1 MPPARSHSPVR
12 SGWPG
17 CPPGYHESVTNPDTE
32 TPRPAP
38 PATPGERRLARP
50 PSDRYGTDEGETPR
64 ADQAASPTRGVA
76 MAVAAGLGGA
86 AAITALG
93 GVLALSAGL
102 LVVAAATGWAVA
114 TGLRHGA
121 GDRLPARRRVRL
133 AIGLALV
140 AVTLGQLGLWLYAI
154 TEGGVLGPLDYLAET
169 FGVLVPLE
177 LVAAWVV
184 AWASAR

>member
-1 MPPARSHSPVR
+1 
-12 SGWPG
+12 
-17 CPPGYHESVTNPDTE
+17 
-32 TPRPAP
+32 
-38 PATPGERRLARP
+38 
-50 PSDRYGTDEGETPR
+50 
-64 ADQAASPTRGVA
+64 

-114 TGLRHGA
+114 TSLRHGA

-140 AVTLGQLGLWLYAI
+140 AVALGQLGLWLYARS
-154 TEGGVLGPLDYLAET
+154 EGGVLGPLDYLAET